1 MRGPR
6 FVAKEPKKLAGM
18 RMTITTR
25 MAAAACGGL
34 LAASPMAA
42 EKLEAEKAVP
52 LGKAALRRG
61 GSDVALVS
69 LGVGVHRCLQAA
81 QELAGSGID
90 ATVLDLRSVAP
101 LDRDAVVEHA
111 RRTGRVVVVDE
122 DYIRGGLTGE
132 IAAVLL
138 EADIAARYARVAVEG
153 TIPFAPHLEYAALPN
168 VERIV
173 TAAKGLE

>member
-1 MRGPR
+1 M
-6 FVAKEPKKLAGM
+6 
-18 RMTITTR
+18 
-25 MAAAACGGL
+25 
-34 LAASPMAA
+34 
-42 EKLEAEKAVP
+42 
-52 LGKAALRRG
+52 
-61 GSDVALVS
+61 ALVS
-69 LGVGVHRCLQAA
+69 LGVGVHRCLHAA

-90 ATVLDLRSVAP
+90 ASVLDLRSVAP
-101 LDRDAVVEHA
+101 LDRDAVVEQA